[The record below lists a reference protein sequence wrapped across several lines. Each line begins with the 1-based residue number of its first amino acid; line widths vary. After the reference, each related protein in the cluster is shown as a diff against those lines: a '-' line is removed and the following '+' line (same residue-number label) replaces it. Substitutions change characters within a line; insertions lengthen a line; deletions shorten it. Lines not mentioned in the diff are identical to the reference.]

1 MSLKTPSL
9 ISRKVTRRTV
19 LKSTGVAAAASAL
32 PLSALPLPALAQSGM
47 TRSHGLSSFG
57 TLALPADYTQFP
69 HVNANAPK
77 GGTLSYQP
85 GTRLANQNFNTFNTL
100 NGFVN
105 RGDGALRVE
114 LTFDG
119 LMGVTGDEVD
129 SYYGVLAQW
138 VEFTDDGLT
147 YDFKIRPEAQF
158 HDGSRVLASDI
169 AWSMLTLAEQG
180 HETIKPPLAPVESAE
195 ALEDDLLRVRF
206 AEGRP
211 RTAHLAILGLPTFSQ
226 SFWEGKDFEAST
238 LEPILGSGPYKVGN
252 FEAGRFIEYDRV
264 EDYWAADLPFAR
276 GTSNFDTIR
285 INYFRDRDVA
295 FEAFKAGEMNVRRE
309 TVSRIWATGYDFPR
323 VESGKVVQSVIENE
337 QPRGAQGAFFN
348 TRRDKFSDRRLRQA
362 IGLLFDFEWTNDRIF
377 YGLYKRTQSMFQNAP
392 YMAAGLPSEAELALL
407 EPLRDELLPE
417 VFEEPYV
424 PPISDSSG
432 SDRQLLGQANSL
444 MNEAGWR
451 LEGGRRVN
459 ADGEQLEVEFL
470 LVSQSFERIYSP
482 MVQNMQRLGIEAAL
496 RIVDPAQYQARIN
509 SFDFDVV
516 GLNLAPSLTPG
527 SNMRAVYGSW
537 SANQPGAWNVAGIAV
552 PAIDGLIEKAEVA
565 ETLEELYTIMSVMDR
580 VLRPFHFWIPQWH
593 SGAHWIAHET
603 GIKRPESV
611 PRFTLPIE
619 THWWMES

>member
-9 ISRKVTRRTV
+9 ISRQVTRRTI
-19 LKSTGVAAAASAL
+19 LKSTGVAATASAL

-69 HVNANAPK
+69 HVNADAPK
-77 GGTLSYQP
+77 GGTLSYRP
-85 GTRLANQNFNTFNTL
+85 GTRFANQNFNTFNTL

-323 VESGKVVQSVIENE
+323 VESGEVVQSVIENE

-392 YMAAGLPSEAELALL
+392 YMATGLPNEAELALL

-417 VFEEPYV
+417 VFEAPYV

-432 SDRQLLGQANSL
+432 SDRQLLGQANRL

-527 SNMRAVYGSW
+527 SSMRAVYGSW

-603 GIKRPESV
+603 DIKRPESV

>member
-9 ISRKVTRRTV
+9 ILRNVTRRSV
-19 LKSTGVAAAASAL
+19 LKSTGFVAAATTL
-32 PLSALPLPALAQSGM
+32 PLSAFAQSNL

-57 TLALPADYTQFP
+57 TLALPADYSHFP
-69 HVNANAPK
+69 HVNVDAPK
-77 GGTLSYQP
+77 GGTLSFQP
-85 GTRLANQNFNTFNTL
+85 GTRLMNQNFNTFNTL

-119 LMGVTGDEVD
+119 LMTATGDEVD
-129 SYYGVLAQW
+129 SYYGALAQW

-147 YDFKIRPEAQF
+147 YDFKIRPEARF
-158 HDGSRVLASDI
+158 HDGSRVMASDI
-169 AWSMLTLAEQG
+169 AWSMQTLAAQG
-180 HETIKPPLAPVESAE
+180 HETLKPGLAPVESAE
-195 ALEDDLLRVRF
+195 ALEEDLLRVRF
-206 AEGRP
+206 AQGRP

-226 SFWEGKDFEAST
+226 SFWDGKDFEAST
-238 LEPILGSGPYKVGN
+238 LEPILGSGAYQVGD
-252 FEAGRFIEYDRV
+252 FEVGRFIEYDRV
-264 EDYWAADLPFAR
+264 EDYWAADMPFAR

-285 INYFRDRDVA
+285 INYYRDRDVA

-309 TVSRIWATGYDFPR
+309 SVSRLWATAYDFPR
-323 VESGKVVQSVIENE
+323 VDSGEVVQSSIENE
-337 QPRGAQGAFFN
+337 RPGGAQGAFFN
-348 TRRDKFSDRRLRQA
+348 TRRDKFSDRRLRHA

-377 YGLYKRTQSMFQNAP
+377 YGLYKRTQSTFQNAP
-392 YMAAGLPSEAELALL
+392 YMASGLPSVAELALL

-417 VFEEPYV
+417 TFEEPYV
-424 PPISDSSG
+424 PPISDGSG
-432 SDRQLLGQANSL
+432 ADRNLLGQSNRL

-451 LEGGRRVN
+451 LDGGRRVDEN
-459 ADGEQLEVEFL
+459 GEQLEVEFL
-470 LVSQSFERIYSP
+470 LVSQAFERIYSP
-482 MVQNMQRLGIEAAL
+482 LVQNMQRLGINASL
-496 RIVDPAQYQARIN
+496 RIVDPTQYQSRIN

-516 GLNLAPSLTPG
+516 GLNLAPALTPG
-527 SNMRAVYGSW
+527 SGMRAVYGSW

-552 PAIDGLIEKAEVA
+552 PAIDELIEKAELA
-565 ETLEELYTIMSVMDR
+565 ETLDELYTIMSVMDR

-603 GIKRPESV
+603 RIKRPESV

>member
-69 HVNANAPK
+69 HVNADAPK
-77 GGTLSYQP
+77 GGTLSYRP
-85 GTRLANQNFNTFNTL
+85 GTRFANQNFNTFNTL

-195 ALEDDLLRVRF
+195 ALEEDLLRVRF

-323 VESGKVVQSVIENE
+323 VESGEVVQSVIENE

-432 SDRQLLGQANSL
+432 SDRQLLGQANRL

-459 ADGEQLEVEFL
+459 ANGEQLEVEFL

-603 GIKRPESV
+603 DIKRPESV